1 MSILWMTMLV
11 SVNIESQKKEASTS
25 IQNIN
30 SNLNKL
36 FTYIFCMEC
45 EAFQSKI
52 LWTCK
57 CNKE

>member
-1 MSILWMTMLV
+1 MNDNASFCEHRIT
-11 SVNIESQKKEASTS
+11 KKEASTS